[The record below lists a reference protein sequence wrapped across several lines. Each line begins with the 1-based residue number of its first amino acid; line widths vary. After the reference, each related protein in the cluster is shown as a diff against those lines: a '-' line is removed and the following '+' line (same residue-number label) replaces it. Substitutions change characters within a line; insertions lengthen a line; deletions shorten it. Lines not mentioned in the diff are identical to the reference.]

1 MSFDGGRVGS
11 LTRGGGG
18 GGGGGREVGE
28 IRGDPSSSRRPDT
41 LALDDHA
48 QQEVGAA
55 IR

>member
-18 GGGGGREVGE
+18 GGGGGGEVGE
-28 IRGDPSSSRRPDT
+28 IRGDSSSSRRPDT
-41 LALDDHA
+41 LALDDHT
-48 QQEVGAA
+48 QEEVGAA